1 MVIHNSKKDPRLIP
15 FARHNN
21 YGLWLTDGKGY
32 TLGATSEY
40 EEFSGIKAAP
50 FIGSFM
56 GDMERDGVLDRSVTL
71 LVLKQKVP
79 VTIPQTILLTK
90 RKLIVTGNPIY
101 NEYGD
106 IILVATCVRPLDKR
120 QENSHQPKLQQPV
133 CIPGLGQV
141 VASSRAMREVL
152 ARALQVASFDSTVL
166 INGESGVGKEVVAR
180 VIHYL
185 SPRKNGPFISV
196 NVASIPEELFES
208 ELFGYCSGAF
218 TGASK
223 SGKRGLVKA
232 AEGGTL
238 FLDEISELPYRI
250 QVKLLRLLQD
260 REYIMVGDTVPRHAN
275 IRIIAA
281 SNQEISLMVQEGKF
295 RKDLFYRLNVIP
307 LSIPP
312 LRERREDILALVFK
326 FLQDFKQR
334 YNIKR
339 HFSSEALYALLNFDW
354 PGNVR
359 QLQNLLERLI
369 IFSKENII
377 SRELVEFE
385 LSRET
390 EKRDFNN
397 SLNLNTYEQPLKA
410 AVEELEKKML
420 LNAIQKTGNNEEAAR
435 LLGIHR
441 TTLIRKMQKY
451 GICLK
456 TY

>member
-1 MVIHNSKKDPRLIP
+1 MAIHNSKKDPRLIP
-15 FARHNN
+15 FTQHNT

-40 EEFSGIKAAP
+40 EEFSGIKVAP

-106 IILVATCVRPLDKR
+106 IILVATCVRPLEKR
-120 QENSHQPKLQQPV
+120 QENSHQPKLKQPV

-141 VASSRAMREVL
+141 IASSQVMRNVL
-152 ARALQVASFDSTVL
+152 AQALQVASFDSTVL
-166 INGESGVGKEVVAR
+166 ITGESGVGKEVIAK
-180 VIHYL
+180 VIHHL
-185 SPRKNGPFISV
+185 SPRKNGPFISI
-196 NVASIPEELFES
+196 NVASVPEELFES
-208 ELFGYCSGAF
+208 ELFGYRGGAF

-223 SGKRGLVKA
+223 SGKAGLVKA

-238 FLDEISELPYRI
+238 FLDEISELPYRT

-260 REYIMVGDTVPRHAN
+260 REYIMVGDTVPRRAN

-281 SNQEISLMVQEGKF
+281 SNQDVSAMVQEGKF

-307 LSIPP
+307 IKIPP

-326 FLQDFKQR
+326 FVQDLKQR
-334 YNIKR
+334 YNLKK
-339 HFSSEALYALLNFDW
+339 HFSSEALSVLMKYDW

-359 QLQNLLERLI
+359 QLQNLIERLT
-369 IFSKENII
+369 IFSAENIV
-377 SRELVEFE
+377 SREQVEYE
-385 LSRET
+385 LARET
-390 EKRDFNN
+390 EKSD
-397 SLNLNTYEQPLKA
+397 STPLDLKYLTEQPLKFA
-410 AVEELEKKML
+410 LEELEKKMIVS
-420 LNAIQKTGNNEEAAR
+420 AIQKSANNEEAAR

-441 TTLIRKMQKY
+441 TTLVRKMQKY
-451 GICLK
+451 GIYAKL
-456 TY
+456 

>member
-1 MVIHNSKKDPRLIP
+1 
-15 FARHNN
+15 
-21 YGLWLTDGKGY
+21 
-32 TLGATSEY
+32 
-40 EEFSGIKAAP
+40 
-50 FIGSFM
+50 
-56 GDMERDGVLDRSVTL
+56 MERDGVLDRSVTL

-141 VASSRAMREVL
+141 VASSKVMRNVL
-152 ARALQVASFDSTVL
+152 AQALQVACFDSTVL
-166 INGESGVGKEVVAR
+166 ITGESGVGKEVIAK
-180 VIHYL
+180 VIHHL
-185 SPRKNGPFISV
+185 SPRKNGPFISI
-196 NVASIPEELFES
+196 NVASVPEELFES
-208 ELFGYCSGAF
+208 ELFGYRGGAF

-223 SGKRGLVKA
+223 SGKMGLVKA

-238 FLDEISELPYRI
+238 FLDEISELPYRT

-260 REYIMVGDTVPRHAN
+260 REYIIVGDTVPRQAN

-281 SNQEISLMVQEGKF
+281 SNQDVSAMIQEGKF

-307 LSIPP
+307 IKIPP

-326 FLQDFKQR
+326 FVQDLKQR
-334 YNIKR
+334 YNLKK
-339 HFSSEALYALLNFDW
+339 HFSSEALSVLMKYDW

-359 QLQNLLERLI
+359 QLQNLIERLA
-369 IFSKENII
+369 IFSAENIV
-377 SRELVEFE
+377 SREKVEYE
-385 LSRET
+385 LERET
-390 EKRDFNN
+390 EKSDFAP
-397 SLNLNTYEQPLKA
+397 LDFKYLTEQPLKLA
-410 AVEELEKKML
+410 LEELEKKMIVS
-420 LNAIQKTGNNEEAAR
+420 AIQKSANNEEAAR

-441 TTLIRKMQKY
+441 TTLVRKMQKY
-451 GICLK
+451 RIYAK
-456 TY
+456 P